1 MAVSSFNDLLQ
12 TILESGRVLIGNRK
26 ANNAEFQGLCED
38 LLSGKGEASGV
49 ALARLILDAYE
60 ASSEENRL
68 KFFNILLNR
77 FGADPDHVEQA
88 IEDYKSEPGQKT
100 LSALSES
107 SEPRRRELLRRLNLA
122 PGGTAAM
129 VRMRAELLNF
139 IKENQDLKLVD
150 GDFQHLFTSWFNR
163 GFLELHNL
171 TWDTSASILEKLI
184 RYEAVH
190 AINGWDDLRRRLQP
204 LDRRC
209 FSFFHPRLTD
219 EPLIFVEV
227 ALTKDIPDK
236 ILPILAE
243 NREDMLKASEATTAV
258 FYSISNTQKGLAGIS
273 FGNFLIKQVA
283 EDLRKELPNLKTFVT
298 LSPAPAFARWL
309 DKERANTDSSLFGDK
324 LKGELALLDDPDCW
338 QDENKQEQIRKPLM
352 AAAACYYLQ
361 AKTPSGKPVD
371 PVARFHLR
379 NGARLEKL
387 NFLGNPSAQG
397 IKQSYG
403 LMVNYLYTLSD
414 IERNHEAFAVSGE
427 VVTSSAIRKLLSGID
442 K

>member
-12 TILESGRVLIGNRK
+12 TIFESGRVLIGNRK